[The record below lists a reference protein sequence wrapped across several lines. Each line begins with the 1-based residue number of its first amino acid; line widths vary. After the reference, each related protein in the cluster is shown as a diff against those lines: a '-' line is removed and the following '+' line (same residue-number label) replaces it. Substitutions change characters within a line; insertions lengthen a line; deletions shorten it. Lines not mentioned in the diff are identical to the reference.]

1 MRLTLLLSTCA
12 FGFSLLSAGSSARA
26 ETPAAKPPE
35 VRTIQPSQLS
45 TPLSAAQ
52 LAKQARLQ
60 TVAAPAPAPTEVAGT
75 KPAPFFTALEPD
87 PRLAGAHALANNAK
101 LKGGLLP
108 GDLARSALAG
118 SMQPA
123 NATSGA
129 KPADLVTVT
138 PAVPAQAGA
147 HAAALANKLAHASA
161 RKATPAGRKP
171 ASMQTDGPAPA
182 TLSPAQL
189 AKRAQAAADT
199 RRPQ

>member
-60 TVAAPAPAPTEVAGT
+60 TVAASAAAPTVAGT
-75 KPAPFFTALEPD
+75 KPAPVFTALAPD
-87 PRLAGAHALANNAK
+87 PRLAGVHAQANAAK
-101 LKGGLLP
+101 LKGALLP
-108 GDLARSALAG
+108 GDVARSPFAG
-118 SMQPA
+118 SWQPA
-123 NATSGA
+123 IATPGA
-129 KPADLVTVT
+129 KPANLVTAT
-138 PAVPAQAGA
+138 PADPAQAGA
-147 HAAALANKLAHASA
+147 HAAALANKLAHTSA
-161 RKATPAGRKP
+161 RTATPAGRKP
-171 ASMQTDGPAPA
+171 ASMQTEGPAPA

-189 AKRAQAAADT
+189 AKRAQATADT
-199 RRPQ
+199 RGPQ

>member
-60 TVAAPAPAPTEVAGT
+60 TVAASAAAPTGSGHQARAGLHR
-75 KPAPFFTALEPD
+75 ARARSEA
-87 PRLAGAHALANNAK
+87 RRRACAGKRRHK
-101 LKGGLLP
+101 LKGALLP
-108 GDLARSALAG
+108 GDVARSPFAG
-118 SMQPA
+118 SWQPA
-123 NATSGA
+123 IATPGA
-129 KPADLVTVT
+129 KPANLVTAT
-138 PAVPAQAGA
+138 PADPAQAGA
-147 HAAALANKLAHASA
+147 HAAALANKLAHTSA
-161 RKATPAGRKP
+161 RTATPAGRKP
-171 ASMQTDGPAPA
+171 ASMQTEGPAPA

-189 AKRAQAAADT
+189 AKRAQATADT
-199 RRPQ
+199 RGPQ